1 MPDAGP
7 SGREIEQALRDKLD
21 RLVPELLTGAMRD
34 GAFWCAGSVA
44 GEAGQSLKV
53 NRAGARRGCWTDFS
67 AAEGTD
73 EYSGDM
79 LKLICVVHFGG
90 WSRGK
95 EARGKAIQWAKGW
108 LGWEQIDPD
117 RLQKVRREADARA
130 AAADKAAVI
139 EADGKRESA
148 WAMWSGAVAIAGT
161 PAEAY
166 LLGRGIDFER
176 LGRIPGSLRFMP
188 DCWCSIRSR
197 ATRQKYPAMVGAV
210 YRGSEFAAVH
220 RTFLDVSAG
229 KGGPV
234 SAVKVVRD
242 DATRKF
248 RIATAADR
256 AAGLRLKSHK
266 LTLGEYSGGCI
277 VLHKG
282 GRSASLAAMPQGTA
296 LYVSE
301 GIEDGLS
308 VAVADPSL
316 TVVAGVAL
324 ANMGALAPPAQ
335 AGPVIFIGQNDPTDS
350 KAVEAFER
358 AVARQQQAAREAQR
372 PPPRLFFPQPQFKDF
387 NDQLLG
393 KVTNVIA

>member
-73 EYSGDM
+73 EYAGDM

-90 WSRGK
+90 WSRGN

-139 EADGKRESA
+139 EAEGKRESA

-166 LLGRGIDFER
+166 LRGRGIDFER

-197 ATRQKYPAMVGAV
+197 ATRQKYPAMVAAV

-242 DATRKF
+242 DATKQVPDRDRRRPGGGPAPQIAQADAG
-248 RIATAADR
+248 RIFGRVHRPPQGRAKRVAGGDAAGHAALRQRRDRGRTERRGRGSVADR
-256 AAGLRLKSHK
+256 RRRGRARQHGRAGAAGAGRAGHLHRA
-266 LTLGEYSGGCI
+266 ERPDRQQSGRG
-277 VLHKG
+277 VRAG
-282 GRSASLAAMPQGTA
+282 GRAPAAG
-296 LYVSE
+296 
-301 GIEDGLS
+301 
-308 VAVADPSL
+308 
-316 TVVAGVAL
+316 
-324 ANMGALAPPAQ
+324 GA
-335 AGPVIFIGQNDPTDS
+335 
-350 KAVEAFER
+350 
-358 AVARQQQAAREAQR
+358 
-372 PPPRLFFPQPQFKDF
+372 
-387 NDQLLG
+387 
-393 KVTNVIA
+393 